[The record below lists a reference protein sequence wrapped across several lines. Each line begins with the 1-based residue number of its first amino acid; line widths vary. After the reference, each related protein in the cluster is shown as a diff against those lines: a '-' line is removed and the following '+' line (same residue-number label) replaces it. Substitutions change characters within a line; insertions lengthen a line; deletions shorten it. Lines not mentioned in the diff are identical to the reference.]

1 VRWLVGEDARLLV
14 AGRQRMSDEEYVAG
28 GRAMSD
34 DQYLEEIRQRFG
46 FTW

>member
-1 VRWLVGEDARLLV
+1 MRSACRSRGVAEVHGKAGQIDVLV
-14 AGRQRMSDEEYVAG
+14 
-28 GRAMSD
+28 RAMPD